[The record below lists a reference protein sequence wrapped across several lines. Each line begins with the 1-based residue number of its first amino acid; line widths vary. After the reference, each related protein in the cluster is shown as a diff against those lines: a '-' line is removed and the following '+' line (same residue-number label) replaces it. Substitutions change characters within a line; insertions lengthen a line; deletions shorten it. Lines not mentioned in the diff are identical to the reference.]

1 MKKIRLVEGLALLI
15 AFLTYME
22 TVKKR
27 KQNEL

>member
-1 MKKIRLVEGLALLI
+1 MKIRLVEGIALLI

-27 KQNEL
+27 KNDEL